1 MTGSRFHVAEP
12 ANGKLL
18 LSYRATVTGRADA
31 PEVLDH
37 ELIEY
42 LRPSRYAESDKLA
55 AIAVRA
61 SSAA

>member
-1 MTGSRFHVAEP
+1 MSSSPDA
-12 ANGKLL
+12 GKML

-55 AIAVRA
+55 TIAPSG